1 MELKF
6 NIPDY
11 LSIKDWKYFNS
22 LELDSELDKMVKF
35 LSYITDIKEEKLLK
49 LTPIDL
55 GKTYL
60 SVLET
65 LGDTEASFF
74 PVFELDGQLYGY
86 SSISKM
92 TLGEYIDLERLSKNP
107 VPHLE
112 EIMAILYRPIKKHSF
127 NGIKWAVKSQHKV
140 GMGEVENLF
149 QYYELEEYNSNIRS
163 EQAEKMKNIPV
174 SFALGA
180 MSFFLALATT
190 SLVSSNLSLNLKSKK
205 EVKVMKKM
213 SKAVSTPIGDGLLQF
228 VTSLKH
234 PSLASPGISPLLN

>member
-1 MELKF
+1 MELRF

-11 LSIKDWKYFNS
+11 FSIKDWKYFNS
-22 LELDSELDKMVKF
+22 LELDSDMDKMVKF
-35 LSYITDIKEEKLLK
+35 LSYISDIEEDKILK

-55 GKTYL
+55 SKTYL
-60 SVLET
+60 SVLQNIGEVEST
-65 LGDTEASFF
+65 FF

-92 TLGEYIDLERLSKNP
+92 TLGEYIDLERLTKNP
-107 VPHLE
+107 SVNIE

-140 GMGEVENLF
+140 GTGNVENLF
-149 QYYELEEYNSNIRS
+149 QYYELEEYNSNTRE
-163 EQAEKMKNIPV
+163 EQADRMKNLPV

-190 SLVSSNLSLNLKSKK
+190 SLTSTNLSLNPKSKK
-205 EVKVMKKM
+205 EKKVMEKM

-228 VTSLKH
+228 VTSLKL
-234 PSLASPGISPLLN
+234 PSLQSQAIQPSQI

>member
-11 LSIKDWKYFNS
+11 FSIKDWKYFNS
-22 LELDSELDKMVKF
+22 LELDSEMDKMIKF
-35 LSYITDIKEEKLLK
+35 LSYITDIEEEKLLK

-112 EIMAILYRPIKKHSF
+112 ELMAILYRPIKKHSF
-127 NGIKWAVKSQHKV
+127 KGIKWAVKSQHKV

-163 EQAEKMKNIPV
+163 KQAEKMKNIPV